1 MAKKA
6 RDIMSTDVT
15 SIGADTPVIEA
26 AKKMRDLDVGALPIC
41 GDDKRLKGM
50 ITDRDI
56 VVHVLAEGKDPGA
69 TNAGD
74 VGEGDANT
82 VTIGADDS
90 IDEALETMQRYQV
103 GRLPVI
109 DGTEVVGIIAQA
121 DVARHVKEKSTGETV
136 EAISQ

>member
-15 SIGADTPVIEA
+15 SIGADTTVIEA
-26 AKKMRDLDVGALPIC
+26 AKKLRDLDVGALPIC
-41 GDDKRLKGM
+41 GEDSRLKGM

-56 VVHVLAEGKDPGA
+56 VVHVLAEGKDPN
-69 TNAGD
+69 TTKAGE

-90 IDEALETMQRYQV
+90 ADEGLETMQRYQV
-103 GRLPVI
+103 RRLPVI
-109 DGTEVVGIIAQA
+109 DGQEMVGIISHA
-121 DVARHVKEKSTGETV
+121 DVARHVKEKDTGQTV